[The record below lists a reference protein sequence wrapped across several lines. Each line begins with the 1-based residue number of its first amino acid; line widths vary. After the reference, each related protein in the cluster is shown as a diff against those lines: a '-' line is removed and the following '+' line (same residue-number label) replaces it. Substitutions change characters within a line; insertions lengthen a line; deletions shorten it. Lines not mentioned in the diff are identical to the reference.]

1 MPSLLLQHH
10 ATRRD
15 RPIPEHERKSGPVLA
30 SLIGDYSRAEA
41 HFADALATS
50 DRIGAP
56 PHLARTSADFAR
68 MLLTRGGAGHEGR
81 AQALLMQARSIAER
95 IGQGG
100 VVAEVVE
107 IEKRD
112 GI

>member
-1 MPSLLLQHH
+1 
-10 ATRRD
+10 
-15 RPIPEHERKSGPVLA
+15 
-30 SLIGDYSRAEA
+30 
-41 HFADALATS
+41 
-50 DRIGAP
+50 
-56 PHLARTSADFAR
+56 
-68 MLLTRGGAGHEGR
+68 MLLTRGGTGDEGR
-81 AQALLMQARSIAER
+81 AQPLLMQARSIAER

>member
-1 MPSLLLQHH
+1 M
-10 ATRRD
+10 
-15 RPIPEHERKSGPVLA
+15 
-30 SLIGDYSRAEA
+30 
-41 HFADALATS
+41 HFTDALATS

-56 PHLARTSADFAR
+56 PHLARTSVDFAR
-68 MLLTRGGAGHEGR
+68 MLLARGGAGDEGR

-100 VVAEVVE
+100 VVAEIVE